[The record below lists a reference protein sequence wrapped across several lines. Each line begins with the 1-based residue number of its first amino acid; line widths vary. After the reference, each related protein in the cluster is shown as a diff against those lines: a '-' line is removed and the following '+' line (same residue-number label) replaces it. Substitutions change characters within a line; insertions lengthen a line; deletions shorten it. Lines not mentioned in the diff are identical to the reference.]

1 MVPEAEVMEKNN
13 RLRDPQLRTR
23 LAPHEMWREYVR
35 VDLLDR
41 LESSTGG
48 LIRSD
53 SYMYDERRA
62 A

>member
-1 MVPEAEVMEKNN
+1 
-13 RLRDPQLRTR
+13 
-23 LAPHEMWREYVR
+23 MWREYVR
-35 VDLLDR
+35 VDLLAR

-53 SYMYDERRA
+53 AHIYDQRRA

>member
-1 MVPEAEVMEKNN
+1 MEMNS

-23 LAPHEMWREYVR
+23 LPPHEMWREYVR
-35 VDLLDR
+35 VDLLAR

-53 SYMYDERRA
+53 AHIYDQRRA